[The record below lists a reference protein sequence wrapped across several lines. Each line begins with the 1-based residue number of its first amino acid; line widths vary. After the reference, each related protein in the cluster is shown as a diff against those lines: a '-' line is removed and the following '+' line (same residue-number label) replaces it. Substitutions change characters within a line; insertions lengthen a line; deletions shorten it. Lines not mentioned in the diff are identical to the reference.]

1 MDGVCKEWKK
11 AISHFDNND
20 ELSMNDVTIKLFEVT
35 NTDARWFNLRH
46 CSNPISFISP
56 GKYVKLI
63 IAGELVMSDTPYEMN
78 TNQKFVDKAHG
89 NVLIGGLGI
98 GLLTK
103 NLIPKIENGEIK
115 HISIWE
121 KNINLINLWKMAEQ
135 YLPVHDKI
143 SVFNYDVFDYQKAR
157 SQLKGVFDSVYIDI
171 WAGLDENAYTQMKHF
186 RRAFRPF
193 LNPNN
198 PNTFIEC
205 WGREECMKKVRKGL
219 F

>member
-1 MDGVCKEWKK
+1 
-11 AISHFDNND
+11 
-20 ELSMNDVTIKLFEVT
+20 MNLLESYVT
-35 NTDARWFNLRH
+35 
-46 CSNPISFISP
+46 

-63 IAGELVMSDTPYEMN
+63 ISEELVMSDTPYEMK

-103 NLIPKIENGEIK
+103 NLIPKIESGEIK

-121 KNINLINLWKMAEQ
+121 KNTNLINLWKIAGQ

-143 SVFNYDVFDYQKAR
+143 SIFNYDVFDYQKVR
-157 SQLKGVFDSVYIDI
+157 SQLKSVFDSVYIDI
-171 WAGLDENAYTQMKHF
+171 WAGLDEQAYTQMKHF
-186 RRAFRPF
+186 RRVFKPF

-198 PNTFIEC
+198 PDAFVDC
-205 WGREECMKKVRKGL
+205 WGREECMKKVKKGL
-219 F
+219 L

>member
-1 MDGVCKEWKK
+1 MYK
-11 AISHFDNND
+11 
-20 ELSMNDVTIKLFEVT
+20 
-35 NTDARWFNLRH
+35 R
-46 CSNPISFISP
+46 
-56 GKYVKLI
+56 
-63 IAGELVMSDTPYEMN
+63 
-78 TNQKFVDKAHG
+78 QAHG

-98 GLLTK
+98 GVLTK

-121 KNINLINLWKMAEQ
+121 KNINLINLWKMVKQ
-135 YLPVHDKI
+135 DLPVHDKI
-143 SVFNYDVFDYQKAR
+143 SVFNYDVFDYQKVR

-171 WAGLDENAYTQMKHF
+171 WSNLDENAYTQMKHF
-186 RRAFRPF
+186 KRAFKTF

-205 WGREECMKKVRKGL
+205 WGREECMRKVRKGL